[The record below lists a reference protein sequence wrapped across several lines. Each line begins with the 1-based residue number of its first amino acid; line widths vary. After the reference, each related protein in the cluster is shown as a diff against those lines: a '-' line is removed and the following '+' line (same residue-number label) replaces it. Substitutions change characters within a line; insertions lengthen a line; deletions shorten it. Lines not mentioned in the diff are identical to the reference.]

1 MTLEEYNQ
9 LGSNFA
15 HCSGANCERA
25 NECLQHAAHKMLAK
39 NTRESYAVANAA
51 VIMGAQ
57 PICTEQN
64 GKSCRASVLTFITR

>member
-25 NECLQHAAHKMLAK
+25 NECLRHAAHKMLTK
-39 NTRESYAVANAA
+39 NTRESYAVANPA
-51 VIMGAQ
+51 VITGAQ
-57 PICTEQN
+57 LCSLFAPDHKETLRV
-64 GKSCRASVLTFITR
+64 GYLR